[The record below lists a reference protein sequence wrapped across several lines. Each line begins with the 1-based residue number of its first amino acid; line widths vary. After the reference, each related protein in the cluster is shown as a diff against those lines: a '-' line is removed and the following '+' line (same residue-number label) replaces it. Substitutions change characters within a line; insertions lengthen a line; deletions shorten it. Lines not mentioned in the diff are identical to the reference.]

1 MLQKH
6 ENVISMTMLSH
17 QATRQLMP
25 SFSTLPHTQHADG
38 KYRLRRY
45 SVVKHANGQVSEIGP
60 RNFVQSDEINHF
72 QGNVVRHF
80 EPIDSAV
87 LQSAGMEEMC
97 NLFAESNDLPEG
109 AEIEIHQMRVV
120 AIHKETQVAP
130 EGIHQDGFDHIA
142 MIAIHRQNI
151 VGGEIMLYADSHQPP
166 FFKKVLADG
175 EAVLLADSKLWH
187 NATPI
192 SAIVP
197 DEDGY
202 LDLFVLTARGEKA

>member
-6 ENVISMTMLSH
+6 ENVISMTVLSH
-17 QATRQLMP
+17 QATQQLMP
-25 SFSTLPHTQHADG
+25 SFAFLPHTQHADG

-45 SVVKHANGQVSEIGP
+45 SVVKHLDGQVVEVGP

-72 QGNVVRHF
+72 QGNVVRRF

-97 NLFAESNDLPEG
+97 SLFAESNELPDG
-109 AEIEIHQMRVV
+109 TEIEIHQMRVV
-120 AIHKETQVAP
+120 AVQKDTQVAP

-142 MIAIHRQNI
+142 MIAIHRHNI
-151 VGGEIMLYADSHQPP
+151 VGGEIMLYDDSHHDP
-166 FFKKVLADG
+166 FFKKALADG

-192 SAIVP
+192 NTVSQ
-197 DEDGY
+197 EEEGHM
-202 LDLFVLTARGEKA
+202 DLFVLTARGGKA

>member
-6 ENVISMTMLSH
+6 ENVISMTVLSH
-17 QATRQLMP
+17 QATQQLMP
-25 SFSTLPHTQHADG
+25 SFSSLPHTQHADG

-45 SVVKHANGQVSEIGP
+45 SVVKHLGGRVVEAGP

-72 QGNVVRHF
+72 QGNVVRRF

-87 LQSAGMEEMC
+87 LQSVGMEEMC
-97 NLFAESNDLPEG
+97 SLFAESNDLPDG

-120 AIHKETQVAP
+120 AVQKDTQVAP

-142 MIAIHRQNI
+142 MIAIHRHNI
-151 VGGEIMLYADSHQPP
+151 VGGEIMLYDDSHHDP
-166 FFKKVLADG
+166 FFKKALADG

-192 SAIVP
+192 SAVEP
-197 DEDGY
+197 EEAGY
-202 LDLFVLTARGEKA
+202 LDLFVLTARGAKA

>member
-97 NLFAESNDLPEG
+97 NLFAESNGLPEG
-109 AEIEIHQMRVV
+109 AEIEIHRFVV
-120 AIHKETQVAP
+120 
-130 EGIHQDGFDHIA
+130 
-142 MIAIHRQNI
+142 M
-151 VGGEIMLYADSHQPP
+151 
-166 FFKKVLADG
+166 
-175 EAVLLADSKLWH
+175 W
-187 NATPI
+187 
-192 SAIVP
+192 
-197 DEDGY
+197 
-202 LDLFVLTARGEKA
+202 